1 MPVVHIVLF
10 EFKPTLSRET
20 VVNAC
25 QRMLD
30 LEKNCKHP
38 KTNKPYVKS
47 HGGGRDNSPEGL
59 QGGFTHGFVFEFE
72 NEEDR
77 DYYVAKDP
85 VHQEFVGFVK
95 ELVQNIRAVDFQPG
109 VL

>member
-20 VVNAC
+20 IVDAC
-25 QRMLD
+25 QKMLD
-30 LEKNCKHP
+30 LSNKCMHP
-38 KTNKPYVKS
+38 QTNKPYVKS
-47 HGGGRDNSPEGL
+47 HGGGRDNSPEGH

-72 NEEDR
+72 NDEDR
-77 DYYVAKDP
+77 DYYLTKDK
-85 VHQEFVGFVK
+85 VHLEFVSHIGD
-95 ELVQNIRAVDFQPG
+95 LVQNIRVVDFVPG